1 MRIAISGTA
10 CQGKTTLIKDFLGQW
25 PTYNTPKKTYRNIIK
40 ENDLDHSSKTNKKT
54 QWDILNFMI
63 EEQQKYRTGD
73 NVIFDRCPLDNL
85 IYSMWAVEQ
94 PNNDIDE
101 DFVKKCI
108 PLVRESFRN
117 LDIIFFTPITKV
129 APVKI
134 EEDDL
139 RDTDAEIIESIDN
152 IFKAVHREH
161 EHNPKTTFFITDD
174 KPAIIEVF
182 GSRTERIELLKLYI
196 DAEGDAQDP
205 GNILDEETLKEMEK
219 LQEVWKDVDPEEH
232 SLIKKEME
240 SKVKEEK
247 RLDRL
252 NNYR

>member
-10 CQGKTTLIKDFLGQW
+10 CQGKTTLIKDFLDQW
-25 PTYNTPKKTYRNIIK
+25 STYKTPKKTYRDIIK
-40 ENDLDHSSKTNKKT
+40 ENDLAHSSKTNKAT

-101 DFVKKCI
+101 EFVKKCI

-196 DAEGDAQDP
+196 DADGGAQDP

-240 SKVKEEK
+240 RKVKEDK

-252 NNYR
+252 NSYR